1 MNVSTVLERRM
12 SSPLG
17 GGQFCAVIVWH
28 CCETIVPALAA
39 AAKALLCDCL
49 RPVHTVVVR

>member
-1 MNVSTVLERRM
+1 MNVSTILESRR
-12 SSPLG
+12 SSLLG

-28 CCETIVPALAA
+28 CCKTIVPKLA